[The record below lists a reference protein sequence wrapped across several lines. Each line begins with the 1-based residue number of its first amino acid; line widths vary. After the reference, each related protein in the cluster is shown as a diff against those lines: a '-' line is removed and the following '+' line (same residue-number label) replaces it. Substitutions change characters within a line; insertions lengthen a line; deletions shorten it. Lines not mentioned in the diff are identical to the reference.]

1 MALRMMII
9 MIYLLHPGELHMM
22 PPYYPTFVHAFL
34 PNSTAG
40 KHACTCLPYI
50 CCLDAKDLVC
60 GIADEVT
67 VK

>member
-1 MALRMMII
+1 
-9 MIYLLHPGELHMM
+9 MM